1 MTLLQLKYVVEVA
14 KTGNI
19 TEAEPYQCYTRIGKG
34 NADNDI
40 LQNKSGRDRHK

>member
-19 TEAEPYQCYTRIGKG
+19 TEAAKRLYLSQPSLT
-34 NADNDI
+34 NAI
-40 LQNKSGRDRHK
+40 RE